1 MNACVH
7 ADAATVVR
15 ELLAV
20 VVPDLHRH
28 CRDRWVVI
36 GSGAAWLAGAN
47 VTVADLDVLT
57 SSRDA
62 DALID
67 HWQARLQT
75 MRASVGAERFRSRF
89 ARFGFS
95 GLAVEVMGGLEVFGE
110 AGWEPVKVADTVL
123 VDVDGLGVPMPSVT
137 EQIRMLE
144 NFGRPKDLQRA
155 ALLKLLDEEFS

>member
-1 MNACVH
+1 MNASGH
-7 ADAATVVR
+7 ADIAAIVR
-15 ELLAV
+15 RQLVE

-57 SSRDA
+57 SRRDA

-75 MRASVGAERFRSRF
+75 LQASAGAERFRSRF

-110 AGWEPVKVADTVL
+110 AGWEPVRVTDIVL
-123 VDVDGLGVPMPSVT
+123 VDVAGLGVPVPSVT
-137 EQIRMLE
+137 EKIRMLE
-144 NFGRPKDLQRA
+144 SFGRPKDLQRA
-155 ALLKLLDEEFS
+155 ARLKSLDEEFL